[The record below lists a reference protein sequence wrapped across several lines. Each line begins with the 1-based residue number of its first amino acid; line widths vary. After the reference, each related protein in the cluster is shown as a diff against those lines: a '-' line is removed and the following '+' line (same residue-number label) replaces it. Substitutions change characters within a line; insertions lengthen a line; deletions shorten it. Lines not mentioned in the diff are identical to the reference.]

1 MVWNSTTLPT
11 HDVTL
16 LHHGGFTVHHYEN
29 DSTNHTDKSRP
40 LHRVRAFLMAGS
52 VVREEHAVKTRRVAV
67 TENLKPADG
76 YTALVKAHVLACM
89 CPSGGVVLP
98 MREQDGWY
106 MIIYG

>member
-1 MVWNSTTLPT
+1 
-11 HDVTL
+11 
-16 LHHGGFTVHHYEN
+16 
-29 DSTNHTDKSRP
+29 
-40 LHRVRAFLMAGS
+40 MAGS

-67 TENLKPADG
+67 TETLKTADG
-76 YTALVKAHVLACM
+76 YTALLVKAHVLACM

>member
-1 MVWNSTTLPT
+1 
-11 HDVTL
+11 
-16 LHHGGFTVHHYEN
+16 
-29 DSTNHTDKSRP
+29 
-40 LHRVRAFLMAGS
+40 MAGS

-98 MREQDGWY
+98 MQEQDGWY